1 MIRVLAL
8 YENGELQ
15 LIYDFVI
22 LLYTKLLPEK
32 KLSMFL
38 HILLSAEAIAMA
50 SFSVLQNLEIEG
62 KGIHIHVKTIR

>member
-22 LLYTKLLPEK
+22 LLYTKLPPEK
-32 KLSMFL
+32 KLSLLL

-50 SFSVLQNLEIEG
+50 SFSVLQNLAIEG
-62 KGIHIHVKTIR
+62 KGNHIHIKTIL